1 VLHVRTVTEG
11 LTMTARLTGV
21 LGTALL
27 LAFPVAAEAQRSQF
41 VPLGFAGNNAVVFD
55 LGSVRRT
62 GDVVEA
68 STQVWSDSVFVVE
81 GTRAVRRDDRYRV
94 HCGLG
99 RIFDDGSVYSDSTGQ
114 LVGGEVPP
122 VEAPPADSWTPI
134 TRGSM
139 LASIASFACFAD
151 TVQKS
156 RTHRVILI
164 GEENSAYLRTIP
176 SAVTVAPGDSVL
188 LMRRTDSPIN
198 VRYGRPEVEFRAVL
212 GAETDLSYQLDQVS
226 REKHVQNILWVAT
239 PRLMYPNGFLAFKV
253 RSDGREFIIP
263 IHPTK

>member
-1 VLHVRTVTEG
+1 
-11 LTMTARLTGV
+11 
-21 LGTALL
+21 
-27 LAFPVAAEAQRSQF
+27 

-55 LGSVRRT
+55 LGSVRRM

-68 STQVWSDSVFVVE
+68 STQVWSDSVFVVD

-99 RIFDDGSVYSDSTGQ
+99 RIFDDGSVYSDSTGR
-114 LVGGEVPP
+114 LLGHEVPP
-122 VEAPPADSWTPI
+122 VDAPPAESWAPI

-139 LASIASFACFAD
+139 LATIASFACFAD

-156 RTHRVILI
+156 RTHRVILV
-164 GEENSAYLRTIP
+164 GEENTAYLRTIP